1 MNMLLLLIAAGMGL
15 VVQNLL
21 MVRITESV
29 STILITLVIN
39 SSVGL
44 LLLVGLLLAK
54 NGLGAVAE
62 VTGAAR
68 WWMLLPGLL
77 GSLFVFAGILG
88 YQKLGAAATISILVA
103 SQLCMGLLA
112 DVYRAEWPV
121 VWRICLPM
129 VQRLPCAVAR
139 AARRT
144 AIYRLVPRFHGRL
157 PTLAWIL
164 L

>member
-21 MVRITESV
+21 MVRMTESV

-88 YQKLGAAATISILVA
+88 CKTGRGGHHLDPGRQPAVHGAA
-103 SQLCMGLLA
+103 G
-112 DVYRAEWPV
+112 
-121 VWRICLPM
+121 
-129 VQRLPCAVAR
+129 
-139 AARRT
+139 
-144 AIYRLVPRFHGRL
+144 GRL
-157 PTLAWIL
+157 PRRPGGAARESAGAVRRPAAGGGRLSGGETQL
-164 L
+164 

>member
-21 MVRITESV
+21 MVRMTESV

-62 VTGAAR
+62 VTGAAVVDAAA
-68 WWMLLPGLL
+68 GA
-77 GSLFVFAGILG
+77 AGIAVRVCRYHGLP
-88 YQKLGAAATISILVA
+88 KLGAAATISIWSPA
-103 SQLCMGLLA
+103 SCAWGCWWTSTA
-112 DVYRAEWPV
+112 PARRRCA
-121 VWRICLPM
+121 RIC
-129 VQRLPCAVAR
+129 RRCSAPCCWWR
-139 AARRT
+139 APIWWRNA
-144 AIYRLVPRFHGRL
+144 AFDGG
-157 PTLAWIL
+157 
-164 L
+164 